1 MEHGVQGAGAG
12 KGLKLAAE
20 DGRSQV
26 LKSLH
31 SRTEKIGLYAKG
43 DGKLFQRF

>member
-1 MEHGVQGAGAG
+1 MEHGVQDAGTG
-12 KGLKLAAE
+12 KGLKSE

-31 SRTEKIGLYAKG
+31 SCTEKTGLYAMG
-43 DGKLFQRF
+43 DGKLLQMF

>member
-1 MEHGVQGAGAG
+1 MEHGVQDAGTG
-12 KGLKLAAE
+12 KGLKSAAE

-31 SRTEKIGLYAKG
+31 SCTEKTGLYAVG
-43 DGKLFQRF
+43 DGKLLQLF